1 MIQHI
6 RLINGDEIIG
16 DVISVSEKTITIDN
30 PLHVEERVN
39 DMGYASIVL
48 TKYIPFSQYKV
59 CELQKQHVI
68 TTTELDPAI
77 QKYYY
82 LSLKINKNIEKNM
95 IDDINQV
102 NIKMEQALN
111 NAYLYEKD
119 EYSNTHIIHKGS
131 SSIN

>member
-39 DMGYASIVL
+39 DMGYAGIVL

-68 TTTELDPAI
+68 TTTELDPAV

-82 LSLKINKNIEKNM
+82 LSLKINKNMIIFGDSDLESFVWERRDKKNTQFIVGI
-95 IDDINQV
+95 ID
-102 NIKMEQALN
+102 
-111 NAYLYEKD
+111 
-119 EYSNTHIIHKGS
+119 SIISFGRF
-131 SSIN
+131 SITCRL